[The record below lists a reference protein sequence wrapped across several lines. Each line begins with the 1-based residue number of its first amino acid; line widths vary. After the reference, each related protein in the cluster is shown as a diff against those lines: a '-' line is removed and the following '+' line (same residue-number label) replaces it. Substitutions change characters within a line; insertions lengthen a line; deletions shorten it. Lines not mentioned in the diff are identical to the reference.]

1 MVKKTVYGEKVDF
14 KSLSCA
20 PINEL
25 GVVYLFGVL
34 HEAFDFKIELIRARF
49 PDCIARRKV
58 SSDRWEEWRI
68 EFEYNSKSFLSHK
81 HDPAKVDMIICWKHD
96 WPDCPTG
103 IEVIELSSFI
113 KDGENIIKDKKKLTA
128 WNKFCSI
135 KRKEGLTFTEIAQL
149 WRKEKGKSTKKKRPR
164 TKAQPS
170 EYQQFLQK
178 QLLEGKTFKE
188 VGKLWR
194 EMKSKEKT

>member
-1 MVKKTVYGEKVDF
+1 MSAKKTVYGEKVDF

-68 EFEYNSKSFLSHK
+68 EFEYNSKSFLRHK
-81 HDPAKVDMIICWKHD
+81 HDPTKVDMIICWKHD
-96 WPDCPTG
+96 WPDCPKE
-103 IEVIELSSFI
+103 IDVVELSSFI
-113 KDGENIIKDKKKLTA
+113 KDGEALIKNKRKLTA
-128 WNKFCSI
+128 WNKFCSE
-135 KRKEGLTFTEIAQL
+135 KVKEGLSFKEVSEL
-149 WRKEKGKSTKKKRPR
+149 WKKKKSKPAARKKVGNAAKPV
-164 TKAQPS
+164 TW
-170 EYQQFLQK
+170 QQFLK
-178 QLLEGKTFKE
+178 EKVAEGKTFQE
-188 VGKLWR
+188 AGKLWR
-194 EMKSKEKT
+194 EMKSK